1 MKRVFF
7 LSPIFTFLIIPLFAE
22 SGTQHKTSIT
32 VQSACYFDD
41 NKGGDSSAGWIWPSY
56 SPIDCPEED
65 YPRGEDEGRN
75 LGNGWGGAKL
85 LLSLEHRI
93 IFPFPTG
100 EPPLTKDNNLAVSFK
115 TNLAPVIL
123 EGEIKA
129 VLTPIAFL
137 KFETGASAGTGWT
150 LGFNG
155 LGINNDGSG
164 IADTDPFQGI
174 VSSLWLS
181 GIFQF
186 DLAAVLPG
194 EWNHLVT
201 VATAQFRY
209 RNFSAAG
216 KEEPW
221 LYKADAGENFN
232 GFQYLGS
239 YVLGYQ
245 MPLKM
250 NLAGFMVET
259 EQYLGETADLSPMGT
274 GGGWGSDFVEITF
287 GPLINLALSNSDN
300 LTVLVQMKTQKRY
313 TDETIHNNYFL
324 TRDYDSTYAKLERIA
339 LSYSH
344 RF

>member
-1 MKRVFF
+1 MKRLLFLTLLAPILT
-7 LSPIFTFLIIPLFAE
+7 LSPLCRKA
-22 SGTQHKTSIT
+22 GAQHKTYLT
-32 VQSACYFDD
+32 VQSAYFFDD

-56 SPIDCPEED
+56 SPIDCPEGD

-85 LLSLEHRI
+85 QLSLEHRM
-93 IFPFPTG
+93 IFPFLTG
-100 EPPLTKDNNLAVSFK
+100 ETPLTKDNNLTVSFK

-164 IADTDPFQGI
+164 TADTDPFQGI

-181 GIFQF
+181 GTFQF

-201 VATAQFRY
+201 VATAPVPLQEFFCCREK
-209 RNFSAAG
+209 RNPGCIKRMPEKTSTDSSTW
-216 KEEPW
+216 EVM
-221 LYKADAGENFN
+221 
-232 GFQYLGS
+232 YL
-239 YVLGYQ
+239 V
-245 MPLKM
+245 
-250 NLAGFMVET
+250 
-259 EQYLGETADLSPMGT
+259 
-274 GGGWGSDFVEITF
+274 
-287 GPLINLALSNSDN
+287 
-300 LTVLVQMKTQKRY
+300 
-313 TDETIHNNYFL
+313 
-324 TRDYDSTYAKLERIA
+324 TRCP
-339 LSYSH
+339 
-344 RF
+344 